1 MKLIVIAGG
10 TGGHIFPGIAVAH
23 YLMSHGWKVRW
34 LGTFNNIEVEL
45 VPKHGIDID
54 CIHINGIRNK
64 GINNKIK
71 FLFKIFSSIRK
82 AIRIIKYWKPD
93 VVLGM
98 GGYVSGPGGLAAW
111 SCRIPIILHEQNCV
125 AGFTNRLLT
134 ILASKVLQAFPCS
147 LYQAAVNVVVGNPIR
162 KDLLSLQEP
171 ILRLSNRIGPIR
183 VLVMGGSKGAKV
195 LNKIMPLVAARLS
208 SNLKLLHQVGNGALL
223 EVTKTYA
230 ANNCKN
236 SNIVVEFIDDI
247 VSAYAWADVV
257 VCRSGAITVSE
268 IASAGLPALFVP
280 FIYHKD
286 QQQYW
291 NARYLENVGAAIII
305 EEYEFTVDR
314 ISKLLS
320 ILNRK
325 KLLSMAQRARS
336 VAITDAT
343 ERVAHEVIAAVR
355 I

>member
-1 MKLIVIAGG
+1 MKLIIMAGG

-23 YLMSHGWKVRW
+23 YLISNGWKVRW
-34 LGTFNNIEVEL
+34 LGTFNNIEVDI
-45 VPKHGIDID
+45 VPKNGIDID
-54 CIHINGIRNK
+54 CININGIRNK
-64 GINNKIK
+64 GINNKIISI
-71 FLFKIFSSIRK
+71 LKIFSSIRK

-111 SCRIPIILHEQNCV
+111 ICRIPLILHEQNCV

-147 LYQAAVNVVVGNPIR
+147 LYQEAVNVVVGNPIR

-171 ILRLSNRIGPIR
+171 ILRINNRIGPIR

-195 LNKIMPLVAARLS
+195 LNNIMPLVAAR
-208 SNLKLLHQVGNGALL
+208 SNLKLLHQVGNGALV
-223 EVTKTYA
+223 EVTKKYA
-230 ANNCKN
+230 ATNCKN

-257 VCRSGAITVSE
+257 ICRSGAITVSE

-286 QQQYW
+286 KQQYW
-291 NARYLENVGAAIII
+291 NARYLEKVGAAIII

-325 KLLSMAQRARS
+325 KLLAMAQRARS

-343 ERVAHEVIAAVR
+343 ERVAREVIAAVR